1 MQEYISLNPGSVNT
15 SDALWSIYL
24 SLTANSQHVDGSLV
38 QLDENTVVD
47 LSKTEELQNFFDL
60 GSDLV
65 DTTDTHDK
73 GQFWLRGHMV
83 VSRFPGLAFEPK
95 VITLLITVFFDV
107 LLSTFEDVNTLCSP
121 GQTVLGQLRGAGSP
135 VF

>member
-1 MQEYISLNPGSVNT
+1 MGSQILNMLMVALFNLMNT
-15 SDALWSIYL
+15 PLLICLRRKSC
-24 SLTANSQHVDGSLV
+24 
-38 QLDENTVVD
+38 
-47 LSKTEELQNFFDL
+47 KTFFDL

-73 GQFWLRGHMV
+73 GQFWLSRHMV
-83 VSRFPGLAFEPK
+83 VSRFPGLTFEPK

-107 LLSTFEDVNTLCSP
+107 LLCTFEDVNTLCSP
-121 GQTVLGQLRGAGSP
+121 SQTVLGQLSGTGSP